1 MDMIELTDCLSYS
14 FVDHNIFMRHFG
26 LGIGHLQ
33 YECQHEMRPDDH
45 ENGMVLDLDDSDCS
59 DISDLLT
66 DNLNTWDSI
75 PDPEIGLD
83 SDEEESHNV
92 HLEGIDDWG
101 SEGDMSDIISAS
113 ESDGSNCTNNGYT
126 SF

>member
-1 MDMIELTDCLSYS
+1 MELTDCLSYS
-14 FVDHNIFMRHFG
+14 FVDRDMFMRHFG

-33 YECQHEMRPDDH
+33 YERQREMRPDDH
-45 ENGMVLDLDDSDCS
+45 ENGMVLDSDDSDRS
-59 DISDLLT
+59 DVSDPPT
-66 DNLNTWDSI
+66 DNLDTRDSI

-92 HLEGIDDWG
+92 HSEGIDDWG

-113 ESDGSNCTNNGYT
+113 ESDGSDCTNDGYT

>member
-1 MDMIELTDCLSYS
+1 MELTDCLSYS
-14 FVDHNIFMRHFG
+14 FVDRDIFMRHFG

-33 YECQHEMRPDDH
+33 YERQHEMRPDDH
-45 ENGMVLDLDDSDCS
+45 ENGMVLDLDDSDCL
-59 DISDLLT
+59 DVSDLPT

-83 SDEEESHNV
+83 LDEEESYNV
-92 HLEGIDDWG
+92 YLEGINDW
-101 SEGDMSDIISAS
+101 SPEGDMLDIISTS
-113 ESDGSNCTNNGYT
+113 ELDGSNCTNDGYT